1 MFLAMPRAH
10 RGFTL
15 VELLTVIGIVGV
27 VIALLLPAVQAA
39 REAARRAQCSNN
51 FKQVGLALHSYH
63 DTHRTFPPGMI
74 YWMSSWTRN
83 ECGPQWVPRP
93 PQSSSWYGL
102 GWAAFILPYMEQD
115 AIFDQRNVSTGLRQ
129 LRYEISVAR

>member
-74 YWMSSWTRN
+74 YWMSSWTSCPEQKPNAPALPNASTR
-83 ECGPQWVPRP
+83 CGAVI
-93 PQSSSWYGL
+93 SWSCGDWIASD
-102 GWAAFILPYMEQD
+102 GPCGI
-115 AIFDQRNVSTGLRQ
+115 
-129 LRYEISVAR
+129 